1 MSNHVTHQTNKNLH
15 LVEFNQLELERI
27 KTAITEALANGHAFL
42 SMLDE
47 EAEQDTAQQGIVQQG
62 TSQQASSQQI
72 NSQQALNDII
82 AFDHVNLA
90 LDRSWGLL
98 SHLNSVVSDEPIRAL
113 HHQLL
118 PELSAYGTAV
128 GQHAPL
134 YRRYQQV
141 VADKHFFDG
150 LEAARQRSLTLA
162 LQSFELSGVGLP
174 DEQKQQFAELASA
187 LSTLS
192 AQFSDN
198 VLDATQSYFLP
209 LTQSQLAGL
218 PESALAML
226 EDAGTR
232 YSEKFPETVQQTPLP
247 TPYVATLDIPVYLA
261 VMTYADDRELR
272 ETLYHAYVTRASEL
286 SEYPAFN
293 NADIMAAILAKRE
306 QKAKLLGFEHF
317 AELSL
322 ATKMADNVATVEQ
335 FLRDL
340 ADKARPFA
348 LQDLK
353 QLQVEGLAFDIDEVH
368 PWDTAY
374 LAEKVKQRKFNLSQ
388 EQVRPYFPLPTVI
401 EGLFEIVQK
410 LYGIHITEK
419 TATTERWQDDVRFY
433 ELFDERQQ
441 LLGGFYLD
449 LYARTGKRGG
459 AWMSG
464 FQARYQHA
472 DSDYQQLP
480 VCFMVAN
487 FSPALNGKPS
497 LLTHD
502 EVLTLFHEFGH
513 GLHHLLTEVSVS
525 DVAGVNGVEWD
536 AVELPSQFME
546 NWAWH
551 PEGIALISR
560 HVDTGETLPPSML
573 QSMLAAKNFQS
584 GMQTLRQLEF
594 ALFDLVL
601 HAQSPAPNYQQLL
614 ALLDEVRGDVAIMPT
629 ASYNR
634 FANGFSHIFAGG
646 YAAGYYSYKWAELL
660 SADAFSKF
668 EETHIFDRETGQSFK
683 DNILAKG
690 GSQAAKANF
699 EAFRGREATIDALL
713 RHSGFVTGG
722 FYDELLSDDTD
733 NANTQAW

>member
-1 MSNHVTHQTNKNLH
+1 MTDKNMNEANKNLH
-15 LVEFNQLELERI
+15 LVDFNQLPLERLN
-27 KTAITEALANGHAFL
+27 TAITDALANGQAFL
-42 SMLDE
+42 SMLDDE
-47 EAEQDTAQQGIVQQG
+47 AQQISYEQG
-62 TSQQASSQQI
+62 SDKPPT
-72 NSQQALNDII
+72 SQQALNDII

-90 LDRSWGLL
+90 LDRSWGIL
-98 SHLNSVVSDEPIRAL
+98 SHLNSVVSDESIREL
-113 HHQLL
+113 HHALL
-118 PELSAYGTAV
+118 PQLSAYSTAV

-141 VADKHFFDG
+141 VGDQPFFAS
-150 LEAARQRSLTLA
+150 LEPARQRSVTLA

-174 DEQKQQFAELASA
+174 DAQKQQFAQLASE

-192 AQFSDN
+192 AKFSDN

-209 LTQSQLAGL
+209 LTQAQLSGL
-218 PESALAML
+218 PTSALAML
-226 EDAGTR
+226 AEAGNR
-232 YSEKFPETVQQTPLP
+232 YAAKFPEKTLA

-272 ETLYHAYVTRASEL
+272 ETLYQAYVTRASEL
-286 SEYPAFN
+286 FEQPKFN
-293 NADIMAAILAKRE
+293 NADIMTAILAKRA
-306 QKAKLLGFEHF
+306 QKASLLGFNNF

-348 LQDLK
+348 MQDLK
-353 QLQVEGLAFDIDEVH
+353 QLQAEGLAFDIGDEGDEVR

-401 EGLFEIVQK
+401 AGLFEIVKK
-410 LYGIHITEK
+410 LYGIVIHEK
-419 TATTERWQDDVRFY
+419 TEATQRWHDDVRFY
-433 ELFDERQQ
+433 ELFDEHQQ
-441 LLGGFYLD
+441 LIGGFYFD
-449 LYARTGKRGG
+449 LYARAGKRGG

-472 DSDYQQLP
+472 DSGYQQLP

-487 FSPALNGKPS
+487 FSPAPSGKQRGKPS

-513 GLHHLLTEVSVS
+513 GLHHLLTEVSVG

-560 HVDTGETLPPSML
+560 HVDTGDTLPPSML

-594 ALFDLVL
+594 ALFDLLL
-601 HAQSPAPNYQQLL
+601 HAHTPAPDYPQLL
-614 ALLDEVRGDVAIMPT
+614 ALLDDVREDIAIMPT

-668 EETHIFDRETGQSFK
+668 EETSIFDKDAGKSFR

-690 GSQAAKANF
+690 GSQPAKANF

-713 RHSGFVTGG
+713 RHSGFMTSS
-722 FYDELLSDDTD
+722 YDELLSDDTD